1 MRIEP
6 PGYDVTIWQTKLRQV
21 RDESWGD
28 GMLSSHSGCVK
39 KVQLGYLKYAVVF
52 LTMWVEL
59 VKSVSSVM
67 WAILDSMASVEL
79 LEVT

>member
-1 MRIEP
+1 MTSRFGKQSFAKSEMSH
-6 PGYDVTIWQTKLRQV
+6 GVM
-21 RDESWGD
+21 

-39 KVQLGYLKYAVVF
+39 KVQLGYLKYAVGF